1 MPNTP
6 LKTLLLGLTIAV
18 GASLSA
24 CEAPMQDTTDDT
36 NTQTKDDAEQA
47 PDTKIETTPST
58 NPDSEQQGDMDG
70 ATAAGQGSTVRY
82 DVAAWSKESVEPLA
96 LDDLESIK
104 ATFGKVEST
113 DENSLD
119 YASNPATKFRFMA
132 TDAPYLDVIDSER
145 YLEIGWYYAN
155 PTDSDAEK
163 ALSQDH
169 AKKAYKLARQLMGN
183 EGEQLFVDMLNGQ
196 ITKNKAV
203 GGQQVELAKCEF
215 YSCMLILNKSGV

>member
-24 CEAPMQDTTDDT
+24 CDAPMQNTTDDT
-36 NTQTKDDAEQA
+36 STETKDNAEPT
-47 PDTKIETTPST
+47 PDNTVETTPST
-58 NPDSEQQGDMDG
+58 DPDSEQKGDMDG
-70 ATAAGQGSTVRY
+70 ATAAGQGSVVRY
-82 DVAAWSKESVEPLA
+82 DVAAWSQESVEPLT
-96 LDDLESIK
+96 LDDLDNIK
-104 ATFGKVEST
+104 ATFGKVDST

-132 TDAPYLDVIDSER
+132 TDEPYLDVIDSER
-145 YLEIGWYYAN
+145 YLEVGWYYAN
-155 PTDSDAEK
+155 PTDSDEEK

-169 AKKAYKLARQLMGN
+169 AKKAYKLARQLMGD
-183 EGEQLFVDMLNGQ
+183 EGAQLFVDMLNGQ
-196 ITKNKAV
+196 IVKNKAV